1 MMSRMSRDSERLIA
15 TSSQT
20 VGPFFHFGL
29 ADDATLG
36 TVARSDTKGTHIRLH
51 VRVLDG
57 DGLPVADA
65 LIEIWQADA
74 DGNYVRPADPSS
86 VATPAFTG
94 FGRLPTAADG
104 GCVFDTILP
113 GRVAD
118 DDGAFQ
124 APHINVCLFARGL
137 LRQVYTRIY
146 FDGSDGLET
155 DRILSLVPEERRS
168 SLLARPGVAGEW
180 HFEIRLQ
187 GEGETVFF
195 DL

>member
-36 TVARSDTKGTHIRLH
+36 TMARTDTKGTHVRLH

-57 DGLPVADA
+57 DGLPVPDA
-65 LIEIWQADA
+65 LVEIWQADA
-74 DGNYVRPADPSS
+74 DGQYVRPADPSS
-86 VATPAFTG
+86 IATPAFTG

-104 GCVFDTILP
+104 ACVFDTILP
-113 GRVAD
+113 GRVVSGNGTA
-118 DDGAFQ
+118 Q

-137 LRQVYTRIY
+137 LRQIYTRIY
-146 FDGSDGLET
+146 FQGSDGLET
-155 DRILSLVPEERRS
+155 DPILGLVAAERRGT
-168 SLLARPGVAGEW
+168 LLATPGDAGEW
-180 HFEIRLQ
+180 RFEIRLQ